1 MTREEYTA
9 QVLANLRRVTK
20 AEREAIRAEID
31 AHMEDHICGLLDLG
45 YPPALA
51 EERTLAFM
59 GDPAEVGR
67 ELNKQYPLGWLILG
81 RAAAALLA
89 VLCLLVVSHAG
100 DMLDLARRNLT
111 ARTTPW
117 EMGSSWDDETCRRM
131 EIRIPVGTDILYFY
145 GLDTEADGLP
155 TLCWVRY
162 DQSLFGVQGE
172 EADDGT
178 VTYWD
183 QRGEQLFAG
192 GGRYMVWG
200 VTYGREVLEVQPEDA
215 YVTVRVDRLGERQ
228 EVRIPLVE
236 EAEP

>member
-1 MTREEYTA
+1 MTRWEYTE
-9 QVLANLRRVTK
+9 QVLANLRRVTR
-20 AEREAIRAEID
+20 AEREAIRAELD
-31 AHMEDHICGLLDLG
+31 GHMEDHVCDLLDLG
-45 YPPALA
+45 YPPELA
-51 EERTLAFM
+51 EERTLSFM

-89 VLCLLVVSHAG
+89 VLCLLAVSHVW
-100 DMLDLARRNLT
+100 DMLGLARRNLT
-111 ARTTPW
+111 ARTAPW
-117 EMGSSWDDETCRRM
+117 EISGSWDDETCRRM
-131 EIRIPVGTDILYFY
+131 EIRVPVGTDILYFY
-145 GLDTEADGLP
+145 GLDTEADFPVLY
-155 TLCWVRY
+155 WVRY

-183 QRGEQLFAG
+183 QRGEQLFNG
-192 GGRYMVWG
+192 GGGGIMWG
-200 VTYGREVLEVQPEDA
+200 MSYGREILEVQPADT
-215 YVTVRVDRLGERQ
+215 YITVQVDRLGERQ